1 MKTKSLLLMA
11 FLGFAMTSF
20 AQENRIPPP
29 KNKQAPPK
37 SFVKDLQLTQEQQKQ
52 AVQLRADFKKR
63 LQDLNK
69 NESITVKEYRDKRFA
84 LQQEQK
90 LKMQGLLTSDQ
101 KNIIE
106 QKKKLAMAKK
116 EEQHAIKINR
126 LKTKLS
132 LTDEQVNK
140 LNQQREVMKEKIK
153 AVKEN
158 DQLDRTA
165 KKEKMMAL
173 KTEMKDSRDKL
184 FTPAQ
189 IKKIEEMKKTKPVK
203 KAVKK

>member
-132 LTDEQVNK
+132 LSFFVVAIFFTGNFG
-140 LNQQREVMKEKIK
+140 L
-153 AVKEN
+153 AV
-158 DQLDRTA
+158 
-165 KKEKMMAL
+165 
-173 KTEMKDSRDKL
+173 
-184 FTPAQ
+184 
-189 IKKIEEMKKTKPVK
+189 
-203 KAVKK
+203 